1 MSKVLMLQKLDSH
14 STNPEFSNLFASAV
28 SIICPQG
35 PLCETPFQME

>member
-1 MSKVLMLQKLDSH
+1 MSHILMLQKLPSRTTT
-14 STNPEFSNLFASAV
+14 SEFSNLFASAV